1 MYRILVIVEK
11 ILSVISMKV
20 TPGDPFQFAAPDFGI
35 RVEDPSK
42 DLRGGDTFT
51 PSLVDL
57 LSKVTNSTATNLPP
71 AMVNIS
77 STLLNDTTGSIPRI
91 SAAIYGHDA
100 LFQARPRFA
109 ARVNHEV
116 RSSIIDISLWV
127 NGSMKPI
134 LCPRNSNVVR
144 ISFTKTMV
152 KLL

>member
-1 MYRILVIVEK
+1 MYRILAIVEK
-11 ILSVISMKV
+11 ILSVIAMKV

-42 DLRGGDTFT
+42 DLSEGDTFT

-57 LSKVTNSTATNLPP
+57 LSKVMNGTATNLPP

-77 STLLNDTTGSIPRI
+77 SNLLNDATGSIPRI
-91 SAAIYGHDA
+91 SATIYGHDA
-100 LFQARPRFA
+100 LFQGRPRFA

-116 RSSIIDISLWV
+116 RSSIIDISLWL

-134 LCPRNSNVVR
+134 LCPRNSNVVK
-144 ISFTKTMV
+144 ITFTKTMV
-152 KLL
+152 NL